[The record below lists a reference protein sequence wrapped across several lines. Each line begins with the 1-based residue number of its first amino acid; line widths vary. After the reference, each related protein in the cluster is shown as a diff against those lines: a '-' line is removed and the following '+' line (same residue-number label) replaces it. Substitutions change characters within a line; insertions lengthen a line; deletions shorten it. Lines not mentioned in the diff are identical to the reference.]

1 MIISKVTFLFDTY
14 YKPSTMNFKY
24 TLREAHMA
32 TKILLA
38 DDHRIVR
45 QGFRSL
51 IEKNTD
57 LTVVGETDDGRTA
70 IRLCGELHPDVIIM
84 DISMPGLNGI
94 EATQRITA
102 QFPET
107 KVIALSMHSN
117 RRFVVDM
124 LKAGASGYLLKECVF
139 DDLTRAIRAVV
150 AGQRFLTPKIAS
162 LVLDDYL
169 TLLPAGEKSGSVLSA
184 REREVL
190 QLLAEGNSTKEIAL
204 RLSVSGKAVEAHRRQ
219 IMKKLDLHSVAELTK
234 YALREGIT
242 SLEA

>member
-1 MIISKVTFLFDTY
+1 
-14 YKPSTMNFKY
+14 
-24 TLREAHMA
+24 MA
-32 TKILLA
+32 IRILLA

-45 QGFRSL
+45 QGIRSL

-57 LTVVGETDDGRTA
+57 LEVVGETDDGRTA
-70 IRLCGELHPDVIIM
+70 IRLCEELHPAVVVM

-94 EATQRITA
+94 EATRRITT
-102 QFPET
+102 QGSDT

-124 LKAGASGYLLKECVF
+124 LKAGAAGYLLKECLF
-139 DDLTRAIRAVV
+139 DDLIRAIRAVV
-150 AGQRFLTPKIAS
+150 TGQRFLTPKIAS

-169 TLLPAGEKSGSVLSA
+169 ALLPEEGKSGSALST

-190 QLLAEGNSTKEIAL
+190 QLLAEGNSTKEIAVKL
-204 RLSVSGKAVEAHRRQ
+204 NVSGKAVEAHRRQ

>member
-1 MIISKVTFLFDTY
+1 
-14 YKPSTMNFKY
+14 
-24 TLREAHMA
+24 MA
-32 TKILLA
+32 IRILLA

-45 QGFRSL
+45 QGIRSL
-51 IEKNTD
+51 IEKDPD
-57 LTVVGETDDGRTA
+57 LEVVGETDDGRNA
-70 IRLCGELHPDVIIM
+70 IRLCEELHPAVVVM

-94 EATQRITA
+94 EATRRITA
-102 QFPET
+102 QGSNI

-124 LKAGASGYLLKECVF
+124 LKAGAVGYLLKECLF
-139 DDLTRAIRAVV
+139 DDLIRAIRAVV
-150 AGQRFLTPKIAS
+150 TGQRFLTPKIAS

-169 TLLPAGEKSGSVLSA
+169 TLLPEEGKPGSALSA

-190 QLLAEGNSTKEIAL
+190 QLLAEGNSTKEIAVKL
-204 RLSVSGKAVEAHRRQ
+204 NVSGKAVEAHRRQ